1 MLLRYFSSHGL
12 GLLLSHIVRRF
23 PHSDIY
29 DSKRSLAPH
38 RSLSQPNTSFFLFFT
53 QGIRSLLLKRF
64 IAISNK
70 RNILYYC
77 VKYLQLYL
85 AVHTV
90 MLMHRFNVAEVFI
103 HKWVLNAREFST
115 FFWFFLAR
123 SKNQNLIKKGIVK
136 KLSLI
141 LFDIFWKISTHFLS
155 KNFNE
160 NFNKIFLYI

>member
-1 MLLRYFSSHGL
+1 
-12 GLLLSHIVRRF
+12 
-23 PHSDIY
+23 
-29 DSKRSLAPH
+29 
-38 RSLSQPNTSFFLFFT
+38 
-53 QGIRSLLLKRF
+53 LLLKRF

-90 MLMHRFNVAEVFI
+90 MLMYRFNVAEVFI